1 MKKKLRKGLLFQLSL
16 LLVLCGC
23 GSGEVR
29 DVGADI
35 VLLDPPGAVSDYE
48 TAAYRNLYDVEV
60 FSAGVFPAVREYAY
74 DDGQIFSCYGAMPGE
89 TVKKGDILQ
98 KADFES
104 IDEQIE
110 DMEEKLAD
118 MEEEYAE
125 YVEEMQEQIAEA
137 EEDTALCKEVLD
149 EYNDS
154 SSRYFRV
161 EGRYKMAVY
170 QEECLKQQLLQKQQ
184 LYELDHA
191 YEEAQLQALK
201 EERSEGILRAR
212 ESGTV
217 VAAGFY
223 SSGDYVDEKVSV
235 AAVADLEQK
244 IIKSEYVSPTQA
256 AKAEEIYACI
266 DGRKY
271 EVVYQPLE
279 TGEYAALT
287 EQGAELYSTFLLLG
301 DTGEVEIGDYAVVVL
316 LYNSR
321 ENVVSVSREAI
332 HRDGNGAF
340 VYLYRDGASVYTS
353 VKTGMS
359 DGVYTEIVSGLS
371 AGDKVLVEQTAEY
384 GDRTTQVERSDFS
397 DAFGGR
403 GYLYYPSVTLV
414 SNEVN
419 YGTVYF
425 LERKVNLYQHV
436 EKGDV
441 IATMRVEKEESEL
454 VRVQTELMR
463 AEERLADYKLL
474 WEEYEQSRD
483 VENESSDDRKLYES
497 KRKAYEKEVVKRQ
510 ETIEELQATL
520 EEMQKDFATKEI
532 VAPVSGIITWVCD
545 YRAEDI
551 LPKDCNIVS
560 IADEDTCYLVV
571 ENAGQMLNFGA
582 QADISYQDMQ
592 GDICQ
597 TKGMVVTVSNAGV
610 SPDLRSEY
618 ALIKVEQVPEGMTEI
633 VAAEDGSFTRRAFSV
648 SAVVREMDNVLL
660 VPKAAVTEQNGHT
673 YVNVVQED
681 GSVVAR
687 SFIAGGSDMEYYWVI
702 DGLEEGMKLCYK

>member
-1 MKKKLRKGLLFQLSL
+1 MRKILRKGLLFQLSL

-23 GSGEVR
+23 GSGDVK

-48 TAAYRNLYDVEV
+48 TAAYRNLYDAEV

-74 DDGQIFSCYGAMPGE
+74 DDGQIFSCYGALPGE
-89 TVKKGDILQ
+89 TVQKGDVLQ
-98 KADFES
+98 SADFES
-104 IDEQIE
+104 IDEQIA

-137 EEDTALCKEVLD
+137 EENTALCKEVLD
-149 EYNDS
+149 EYNES

-161 EGRYKMAVY
+161 EGQYKMAVY
-170 QEECLKQQLLQKQQ
+170 QEEGLKQQLLQKQQ
-184 LYELDHA
+184 LYELDYA
-191 YEEAQLQALK
+191 YEEAQLQSLK
-201 EERSEGILRAR
+201 EERREGILRAK
-212 ESGTV
+212 EDGTV
-217 VAAGFY
+217 VATGFY
-223 SSGDYVDEKVSV
+223 SSGDWVEEKVSV

-244 IIKSEYVSPTQA
+244 IIKSEYVSPAQA
-256 AKAEEIYACI
+256 AKAEEMYACI

-271 EVVYQPLE
+271 EIVYQPLE

-301 DTGEVEIGDYAVVVL
+301 DTGEIETGDYAVVVL

-321 ENVVSVSREAI
+321 EEVVSVSREAI

-340 VYLYRDGASVYTS
+340 VYLYRDGESVYTS

-371 AGDKVLVEQTAEY
+371 AGDQVLVEQNMEY

-414 SNEVN
+414 RNEVN

-425 LERKVNLYQHV
+425 LERKVSLYQHV

-441 IATMRVEKEESEL
+441 IATVRVEKEESEL
-454 VRVQTELMR
+454 VRVQTELTR

-483 VENESSDDRKLYES
+483 VENATSDERKLYES
-497 KRKAYEKEVVKRQ
+497 KRKAYEKEVENRQ
-510 ETIEELQATL
+510 EAIEELRQTL
-520 EEMQKDFATKEI
+520 EEMQSDFSTKEI
-532 VAPVSGIITWVCD
+532 VAQVSGIITWVCD

-551 LPKDCNIVS
+551 LSKDSHIAS
-560 IADEDTCYLVV
+560 IADEDTCYILV
-571 ENAGQMLNFGA
+571 ENTGQMLNIGT
-582 QADISYQDMQ
+582 QADISYKDAQ
-592 GDICQ
+592 GDTCQ
-597 TKGMVVTVSNAGV
+597 AQGTVATVSNAGV
-610 SPDLRSEY
+610 SPDLRADY
-618 ALIKVEQVPEGMTEI
+618 ALIKVEQAPEEMTAT
-633 VAAEDGSFTRRAFSV
+633 VVTEDGSFNRRAFSV
-648 SAVVREMDNVLL
+648 AAVVREMDDVLL
-660 VPKAAVTEQNGHT
+660 VPNAAVTERNGHT